1 MDSLTFIVG
10 TFLFCWFF
18 AEKGKEADIFYAIML
33 GYMLSGALFPANA
46 HAAGAIILNSQGQYA
61 GNAMKLGKNIVVHG
75 ADGQY
80 VGSVMPVG
88 KSAVILNKSGGLD
101 GIVMPNGAG
110 SVSLD
115 LPPIPPLQ

>member
-1 MDSLTFIVG
+1 MVKYILDAILAAMISTV
-10 TFLFCWFF
+10 LFTSM
-18 AEKGKEADIFYAIML
+18 A
-33 GYMLSGALFPANA
+33 PAN
-46 HAAGAIILNSQGQYA
+46 AAGAIILNSQGQYA
-61 GNAMKLGKNIVVHG
+61 GNAMNLGKNIVVHG

-110 SVSLD
+110 SIDIPAL
-115 LPPIPPLQ
+115 PPLQ